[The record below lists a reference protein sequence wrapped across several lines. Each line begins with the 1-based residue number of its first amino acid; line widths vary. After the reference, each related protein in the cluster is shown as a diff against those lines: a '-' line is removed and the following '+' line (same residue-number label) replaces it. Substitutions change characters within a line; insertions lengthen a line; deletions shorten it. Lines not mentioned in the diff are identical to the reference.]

1 MGSTVKGIYNANG
14 QCVNALAMATN
25 GTDLYVGGN
34 FSKFGG
40 TSGTTVNNIARYDTA
55 HGLPRRDVLGRKKGL
70 LTKHWFPNV
79 PFGRVL
85 GLAISD
91 FKANHESYVRIFEE
105 N

>member
-1 MGSTVKGIYNANG
+1 MPLESFQIGLRPGLS
-14 QCVNALAMATN
+14 
-25 GTDLYVGGN
+25 LYVSFLQQRGQVISFAVLLVADTADGL
-34 FSKFGG
+34 
-40 TSGTTVNNIARYDTA
+40 VNVARYDTA
-55 HGLPRRDVLGRKKGL
+55 HGMPHRDVLGRRKGL

-85 GLAISD
+85 DLAITD